1 MREILFRGK
10 TPDGRWVC
18 GDLVKDPCQI
28 CGEKYTEY
36 LIRGYD
42 EFDVDG
48 NEFFELV
55 TPKTVGQYI
64 GLKDKNGKIIFD
76 GDILRSVHF
85 ESIDGT
91 NYLYHIVE
99 WSDRLSGWHM
109 KNAHSKTKDGHAQAW
124 VYFKNATMPEIIGNI
139 HDNPGLFK

>member
-10 TPDGRWVC
+10 TPAGRWVY
-18 GDLVKDPCQI
+18 GDHIKDRIETDGNPHEHI
-28 CGEKYTEY
+28 M
-36 LIRGYD
+36 IRF
-42 EFDVDG
+42 FDVFEEEYFV
-48 NEFFELV
+48 NYEFIIPE
-55 TPKTVGQYI
+55 TIGQYT
-64 GLKDKNGKIIFD
+64 GLKDKNGKMIFD

-99 WSDRLSGWHM
+99 WSDRLSCWYM
-109 KNAHSKTKDGHAQAW
+109 KNTHSKTKDGHAQAW

-139 HDNPGLFK
+139 HDNPELIS